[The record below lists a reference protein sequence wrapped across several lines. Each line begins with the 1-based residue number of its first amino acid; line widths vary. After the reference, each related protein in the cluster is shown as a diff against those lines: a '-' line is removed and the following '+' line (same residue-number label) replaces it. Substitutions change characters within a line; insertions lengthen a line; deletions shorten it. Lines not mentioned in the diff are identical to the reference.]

1 MEGGPLHV
9 VLVICIEDFALRI
22 LWFPGVAFVRV
33 FPFVQNVCPFI
44 HWRNSMFK
52 LGLKVTRHDDAVKDI
67 LRTK

>member
-9 VLVICIEDFALRI
+9 VLVICIEDFV
-22 LWFPGVAFVRV
+22 FPGVAFVRV

-67 LRTK
+67 LKTK